1 MLRLRKPIETGWQQR
16 DRRLMFRLFTDT
28 GLSSFILTALM
39 LCLVTV
45 QSIAADN
52 AGNETA
58 LDSIVATINDDVLTE
73 SELDELI
80 TSARNNMRGRKI
92 KLPPAD
98 LLRQQVLKQAILE
111 NLQLQLAERVGI
123 RIRETDIDGAIDSVK
138 KTNKLSQ
145 ASLLKKLKRDGLT
158 LEKYR
163 EQLRKELTMQKLL
176 DREVR
181 RRVHVPEAE
190 ITDFLA
196 QRQQAGNDAYHL
208 SHILLPLP
216 ETATPEV
223 ISKLQQQ
230 AQDLI
235 TQLRSGAS
243 FKTLA
248 ASHSQGREAL
258 DGGVLGWRPSG
269 QLPDLF
275 INALSKMKKGEVS
288 EPLRSANGFHILKLN
303 DKRSSRK
310 SKTVTQTRAR
320 HILVRT
326 NAVMPEAEARNKI
339 ALLRQRLEAGDD
351 FAQVAQAHSDDPGSA
366 AKGGD
371 LGWMNPGQTVPGFEK
386 AMNSLKPGQLSQ
398 PVKSSFGF
406 HLIEVQQRRQK
417 DIGDQLDRSKAGE
430 QLRIR
435 KSEERYQQWLRQLQD
450 EAYIQILID
459 GE

>member
-1 MLRLRKPIETGWQQR
+1 
-16 DRRLMFRLFTDT
+16 MFRSLTGT
-28 GLSSFILTALM
+28 GLTSFISTALM
-39 LCLVTV
+39 LCLVAL
-45 QSIAADN
+45 QSIAATN
-52 AGNETA
+52 ANDETA
-58 LDSIVATINDDVLTE
+58 LDRIVATINDDVLTE

-80 TSARNNMRGRKI
+80 INARSNMRGRKI
-92 KLPPAD
+92 KLPPAE

-111 NLQLQLAERVGI
+111 NLQLQLAARIGI
-123 RIRETDIDGAIDSVK
+123 RISEADIDGAIDRVK

-145 ASLLKKLKRDGLT
+145 KSLLKKLKRDGLT

-163 EQLRKELTMQKLL
+163 EQIRKELTMQKLL

-181 RRVHVPEAE
+181 RRVHISEAE

-223 ISKLQQQ
+223 INKLRKQ
-230 AQDLI
+230 AQNLV
-235 TQLRSGAS
+235 TQLRKGAS

-248 ASHSQGREAL
+248 AAHSQGREAL

-275 INALSKMKKGEVS
+275 VNALSKMDKGAVS

-326 NAVMPEAEARNKI
+326 NVVMPEAEARNKVV
-339 ALLRQRLEAGDD
+339 LLRQRLEAGGD
-351 FAQVAQAHSDDPGSA
+351 FAHVAQTHSDDPGSA
-366 AKGGD
+366 AKGGE

-386 AMNSLKPGQLSQ
+386 AMKSLKPGQLSQ
-398 PVKSSFGF
+398 PVKSSYGF
-406 HLIEVQQRRQK
+406 HLIQVLERRKQ
-417 DIGDQLDRSKAGE
+417 DIGDQLDRSKARK
-430 QLRIR
+430 QLQMR

>member
-1 MLRLRKPIETGWQQR
+1 
-16 DRRLMFRLFTDT
+16 MFRSLTGT
-28 GLSSFILTALM
+28 GLTSFISTALM
-39 LCLVTV
+39 LCLVAV
-45 QSIAADN
+45 QSIAATN
-52 AGNETA
+52 ANDETA
-58 LDSIVATINDDVLTE
+58 LDRIVATINDDVLTE

-80 TSARNNMRGRKI
+80 VNAHNNMRGRKI
-92 KLPPAD
+92 KLPPAE

-111 NLQLQLAERVGI
+111 NLQLQLAARIGI
-123 RIRETDIDGAIDSVK
+123 RISEADIDGAIDRVK

-145 ASLLKKLKRDGLT
+145 KSLLKKLKRDGLT

-181 RRVHVPEAE
+181 RRVHISEAE

-196 QRQQAGNDAYHL
+196 QRQQASNDAYHL

-223 ISKLQQQ
+223 INKLLQQ
-230 AQDLI
+230 AMSLV
-235 TQLRSGAS
+235 TQLRNGAS

-248 ASHSQGREAL
+248 AAHSQGREAL

-275 INALSKMKKGEVS
+275 VNALSKMKKGAVS
-288 EPLRSANGFHILKLN
+288 EPLRSANGFHIIKLN

-310 SKTVTQTRAR
+310 SKTVTQTRAS

-339 ALLRQRLEAGDD
+339 VMLRQRLEAGDD
-351 FAQVAQAHSDDPGSA
+351 FAHVAQTHSDDPGSA
-366 AKGGD
+366 AKGGE
-371 LGWMNPGQTVPGFEK
+371 LGWVNPGQTVPGFEK

-398 PVKSSFGF
+398 PVKSAFGF
-406 HLIEVQQRRQK
+406 HLIKVLERRQQ

-430 QLRIR
+430 QLRMR